1 MQLKQLMKLSSFV
14 LALTV
19 SHGVALGD
27 ESRAVGSRLELPS
40 PSEIR
45 DYEPINHMMSVEYA
59 NGRKF
64 MFRVIKVSPRFECN
78 QVKVDPVSRT
88 IIIITQAVSNVYEYQ
103 LEPLPV
109 MTSEWV
115 AWNE

>member
-1 MQLKQLMKLSSFV
+1 MQLKQLIKLSSFV
-14 LALTV
+14 LALTM
-19 SHGVALGD
+19 SHGVALADDANPLGYQ
-27 ESRAVGSRLELPS
+27 LELPS

-78 QVKVDPVSRT
+78 QVKVDPVNRT

-109 MTSEWV
+109 MASEWV